1 MQLSTV
7 FIQLLNGVQYG
18 MLLFLIASGL
28 TLTFGVMGIINLAHG
43 AFFMIG
49 AYLAFS
55 LLGTAPVS
63 TPVFFGAALLGFEDF
78 LAESVDM
85 SLGSVG
91 SRRQNRRSHDPKPR
105 TSRGE
110 P

>member
-49 AYLAFS
+49 AGRCPQPMLQPCWRS
-55 LLGTAPVS
+55 CCSVLVS
-63 TPVFFGAALLGFEDF
+63 NE
-78 LAESVDM
+78 
-85 SLGSVG
+85 
-91 SRRQNRRSHDPKPR
+91 RSWLPLPIATTLTR
-105 TSRGE
+105 CL
-110 P
+110 